1 VFVEV
6 IETHEA
12 LLVAV
17 HVQSGVVDTVTVP
30 LAPLA
35 GADCIEF
42 EAVIWHFTG
51 DGPTVSV
58 DDEQAAAAIASSAHA
73 SQTSRFRAFVEPVCR
88 LKEWVAVSRP
98 AIAAHHQMQARC
110 PTKGRRLMDLRLP
123 YLPGVSDLTQS
134 EDPIVLQPAGILAA
148 NLRDISR
155 RTVAECPG
163 LGAGDAHFATTEPH
177 SLRFEAVEGSRQ
189 RANVHT
195 RPDGA
200 GGVRVE
206 SLVGAC
212 VALQYTLNAP
222 LVLQAIRNRG
232 FNRRPGRWRPCRQ

>member
-30 LAPLA
+30 LAPPA

-42 EAVIWHFTG
+42 KAVIWHFTG

-58 DDEQAAAAIASSAHA
+58 DDEQAAAAIASRAHA
-73 SQTSRFRAFVEPVCR
+73 SQASRFRAFVEPERR
-88 LKEWVAVSRP
+88 LKEWVGVSRP

-110 PTKGRRLMDLRLP
+110 PREGGRLLNLRLA
-123 YLPGVSDLTQS
+123 YLPGVSDLGQS
-134 EDPIVLQPAGILAA
+134 EDPIVLQPAGILVA

-155 RTVAECPG
+155 RAVAECPG
-163 LGAGDAHFATTEPH
+163 LGAGDAHFTTTEPH

-189 RANVHT
+189 RANVNT
-195 RPDGA
+195 RPHGS

-206 SLVGAC
+206 FFVGAC
-212 VALQYTLNAP
+212 VALQYTLNTS
-222 LVLQAIRNRG
+222 LVLEPIRNRG
-232 FNRRPGRWRPCRQ
+232 FGRRPGRWRPCRQ